1 MKKRTLTEEIA
12 RMKTVMNVM
21 GEVSDE
27 TYNDIQTNHSSSRL
41 VMSKNDSIEFK
52 PTPNQEISFKPK
64 GLWYGIGD
72 SWIKWVRSE
81 MPDWEV
87 DNVFKIDINESKILK
102 VTNYKELV
110 EFENKYAATREKDDN
125 RSYSAMMSTRYKGI
139 DWGAVAKDFAG
150 IEIAP
155 YIYEARYEHMWY
167 YGWDVES
174 GCIWGDGVITNITKL
189 NKDSVDEMVTD
200 TKVYCDECPHSWE
213 IADGGD
219 DLYICHECGHDNEPK
234 VDEYTDPTQ
243 NISAM
248 QIANG
253 MMNENT
259 FSGEM
264 VWNHIKSITP
274 NENDIPWGFKD
285 KIKNAQF
292 TNMSDFKL
300 NTLLQTDP
308 DFMEYYES
316 GDVRYSDE
324 DDIDPSDI
332 DSEIVVVN
340 GELLDG
346 YSRAAT
352 LLRRGVETTNAFVGK
367 SDGYDVKALD
377 EYVRNIGDDKW
388 RVYSEKGKNLG
399 TYNSQADAKKRLQ
412 QVHYFKNK

>member
-1 MKKRTLTEEIA
+1 MKKSLNEEIA
-12 RMKTVMNVM
+12 RMKTMMSVM
-21 GEVSDE
+21 GETVMDE
-27 TYNDIQTNHSSSRL
+27 
-41 VMSKNDSIEFK
+41 
-52 PTPNQEISFKPK
+52 
-64 GLWYGIGD
+64 
-72 SWIKWVRSE
+72 
-81 MPDWEV
+81 
-87 DNVFKIDINESKILK
+87 
-102 VTNYKELV
+102 
-110 EFENKYAATREKDDN
+110 
-125 RSYSAMMSTRYKGI
+125 
-139 DWGAVAKDFAG
+139 
-150 IEIAP
+150 
-155 YIYEARYEHMWY
+155 
-167 YGWDVES
+167 
-174 GCIWGDGVITNITKL
+174 
-189 NKDSVDEMVTD
+189 
-200 TKVYCDECPHSWE
+200 KVYCDECPHSWD
-213 IADGGD
+213 IAKGGNKP
-219 DLYICHECGHDNEPK
+219 YICHKCGHDNEPQM
-234 VDEYTDPTQ
+234 DEYTDPTQ

-253 MMNENT
+253 MMGEAGDPGYLSWKRKNVTIRGVKEAGEENNAGAMLGRGLYTAFLSNKDLAKQYGQVYFVLNAIPKNPKVFNTLNEWEIWFYNTLVFKYSKEQGKEYPDKRDFNANTTIEDEMQKLGHDGIVIKGREMVNFNPPENVVYFKNEQQLINYYEDVVNKQPLNENT

-264 VWNHIKSITP
+264 VWSHIKSITP

-332 DSEIVVVN
+332 DNEIVVVN

-367 SDGYDVKALD
+367 SDGYEVKALD
-377 EYVRNIGDDKW
+377 EYVRKIGDDKW

>member
-1 MKKRTLTEEIA
+1 MKKNLNEEIA
-12 RMKTVMNVM
+12 RMKTMMSVM
-21 GEVSDE
+21 G
-27 TYNDIQTNHSSSRL
+27 
-41 VMSKNDSIEFK
+41 
-52 PTPNQEISFKPK
+52 
-64 GLWYGIGD
+64 
-72 SWIKWVRSE
+72 
-81 MPDWEV
+81 
-87 DNVFKIDINESKILK
+87 
-102 VTNYKELV
+102 
-110 EFENKYAATREKDDN
+110 
-125 RSYSAMMSTRYKGI
+125 
-139 DWGAVAKDFAG
+139 
-150 IEIAP
+150 
-155 YIYEARYEHMWY
+155 
-167 YGWDVES
+167 
-174 GCIWGDGVITNITKL
+174 
-189 NKDSVDEMVTD
+189 EMVTD
-200 TKVYCDECPHSWE
+200 EKVYCDECPHSWE

>member
-1 MKKRTLTEEIA
+1 MRKKTLTEEIA
-12 RMKTVMNVM
+12 RMKTMMNVM

-27 TYNDIQTNHSSSRL
+27 TYNDIKINHSDSRL

-87 DNVFKIDINESKILK
+87 DNVFKIDINENKILK

-189 NKDSVDEMVTD
+189 NKDSVDE
-200 TKVYCDECPHSWE
+200 
-213 IADGGD
+213 
-219 DLYICHECGHDNEPK
+219 
-234 VDEYTDPTQ
+234 YTDPTQ

-274 NENDIPWGFKD
+274 NEDDIPWGFKS

-292 TNMSDFKL
+292 TNVNDFNL
-300 NTLLQTDP
+300 DTLLHTDP
-308 DFMEYYES
+308 DFREYYES
-316 GDVRYSDE
+316 GDERYSDE

-332 DSEIVVVN
+332 DNEIVVVN

-352 LLRRGVETTNAFVGK
+352 LLRRGAETTNAFVGK
-367 SDGYDVKALD
+367 GEGYDVKPLD
-377 EYVRNIGDDKW
+377 EYVRKIGDDKW

-399 TYNSQADAKKRLQ
+399 TYNSQAGAKKRLQ